1 MEWFYEALHYEN
13 NLPSSHLSLL
23 ISKRRTEKIANSWQL
38 AKTGKS
44 AWKEVKFTNLKRMIR
59 NAENQ
64 RLTKSTK
71 VSRPN
76 GRADPV
82 RDPKVCHR
90 SYPGAVIPDTYALS
104 EIRRSGPNIIHPPFP
119 LGPINL

>member
-1 MEWFYEALHYEN
+1 MKPYYMVVSLKYICTYTVVILSYLYFMEWFYEALHYEN

-71 VSRPN
+71 VWE
-76 GRADPV
+76 DLLI
-82 RDPKVCHR
+82 
-90 SYPGAVIPDTYALS
+90 YQIW
-104 EIRRSGPNIIHPPFP
+104 
-119 LGPINL
+119 